1 VVQDFAIP
9 LASSGLLG
17 PGCSKYLPISNVTDL
32 RLDLIIENAIQAVC
46 GSGNWHSFV
55 YPEYI
60 YREARLELMDTMG
73 VRIPNYYKRINNP
86 KM

>member
-1 VVQDFAIP
+1 MVQDFAIP

-55 YPEYI
+55 Y
-60 YREARLELMDTMG
+60 REARLDLMDTMG
-73 VRIPNYYKRINNP
+73 VGIPNYYKRINNQ